1 MQFCNKCGTILVP
14 EKEGRKTELVC
25 KSCGTVA
32 KKKEDVMLRE
42 KVEAP
47 KRLEVVDKK
56 VDVLPKVKEV
66 CPKCKHGEAF
76 YWTVQTRASDEAETR
91 FFKCIKCQHTWR
103 MYD

>member
-1 MQFCNKCGTILVP
+1 MKNEFSDIKLTIVGQGP
-14 EKEGRKTELVC
+14 FEQ
-25 KSCGTVA
+25 
-32 KKKEDVMLRE
+32 MLRE

-66 CPKCKHGEAF
+66 CPKCKHDEAF

-91 FFKCIKCQHTWR
+91 FFKCVKCQHTWR